1 MKRQDKIKDFKR
13 LDKAGLADLLLA
25 KKERMRQLRFDL
37 AAGKVKNVREVR
49 ATRREIALANTLLK
63 KI

>member
-13 LDKAGLADLLLA
+13 LDKAGLTDLILV

-37 AAGKVKNVREVR
+37 AMGKVKNVREIR
-49 ATRREIALANTLLK
+49 ENRRDVALLNTLLK